1 MEEKAKLTELI
12 AEAEFLQQRQLAENK
27 AEQLSVQEKL
37 AKAEARSQVY
47 KEMEERMPLNPK
59 MKVHAVATQVKKE
72 HCKHVGILSG
82 KVKDIRNGQKER
94 YGCSGRSSKQEQVNT
109 EGISQTKSS
118 VSPDLSR
125 MMSDLLRYQSGPEV
139 EIETFRGDHLEY
151 HYFILVFREVVEL
164 KIDHPHGRLVQLL
177 KYTEGEARHTIKH
190 CIQQTREAGYQN
202 AKLLLERH
210 YGDRHRILAAC
221 RKEIRGLAILE
232 EW

>member
-1 MEEKAKLTELI
+1 M
-12 AEAEFLQQRQLAENK
+12 AENK

-59 MKVHAVATQVKKE
+59 MKGHGFEENSAVATKVKKE

-82 KVKDIRNGQKER
+82 KVKDIRNDQKER

-151 HYFILVFREVVEL
+151 TTSF
-164 KIDHPHGRLVQLL
+164 
-177 KYTEGEARHTIKH
+177 
-190 CIQQTREAGYQN
+190 
-202 AKLLLERH
+202 
-210 YGDRHRILAAC
+210 
-221 RKEIRGLAILE
+221 
-232 EW
+232 